1 MAQFAEAI
9 PHLLFRVFAPALGIT
24 LVAWAI
30 VLFVPFVRKQVRP
43 VFASNGRDK
52 RVSPAQWIV
61 LFLVMAA
68 CTLFSGKN
76 TNGVQNVGGGHLFQF
91 NPPLVQMVSPQD
103 VSNGWR
109 VAEETEAESFAQPS
123 TNAIT
128 NELWRRRGAF
138 DDALRITANGWSYPY
153 TTGMTVLARGELRTG
168 ICAHDF
174 PRAFEQDLSLL
185 PFVSWPLLPE
195 GRRESIFWYDTTS
208 SNTLLTTWWNAALG
222 RDATNPV
229 NFQAELYPDGGFTYR
244 YEDRTVR
251 HARVWTFDWDNDGL
265 ENTVDPDPLTS
276 GPDAHGTNAE
286 WYNTVCSN
294 LFSAVEGGGTGTTG
308 ILPVDDV
315 SVLPWRE
322 GVNSNAY
329 YFVDVVT
336 EHGPAPIYFTGD
348 RDSRLGNPVVV
359 ALAGVTNRVP
369 LLIGIDYAITSP
381 VPLAVSFPV
390 DYMYP
395 EVVTNGVADYNIHW
409 PLNFVFTEDIGAS
422 NRVYTVT
429 VEPYDPGGV
438 FEWGDSGGGVP
449 MRGGRSSG
457 GCNCVTYGI
466 NSVCFTCSR
475 SGTCESG
482 HTVQGY
488 YGLENASFSFEG
500 GECRCGYDD
509 PPPDDYKP
517 DAPPPHEPNDPPS
530 LTITFSKPAVIFED
544 AFLERPG
551 MTRPKRS
558 TRVRLTIDAYGGS
571 GGGTLSL
578 TGVNVD
584 KLVAVDGNVTLPY
597 DDVLAPGASYHASG
611 VYEGVNESDEA
622 NDVVVQGCLV
632 PNYPYNVPSPQ
643 ARLTSVKVELEAEY
657 TARDN
662 PCQSR
667 HTYGVGE
674 RVKFNVTPA
683 LSAIKL
689 RALKAD
695 TTDDATPYDTF
706 GSDSYFHGVS
716 DADASQMRTYI
727 CPATGTR
734 PDITVTL
741 AGTEYRP
748 VMTIVEPSEVV
759 SPTASCSGM
768 FLPWSVGFG
777 CLRVANYIGPFNVSF
792 EGVKVGEIPCYDAIP
807 PTGFFASSNY
817 TGRLTHDADA
827 CSGRQYKIR
836 TDNYW
841 RHDDA
846 GSDRAIDNWSAGTLV
861 WKIPIGWKRMQSEE
875 DTNITMIVNCDYERH
890 GDANSRPL
898 LIGGRTDA
906 YTQTFSID
914 ANGTT
919 TLEKFGWRMTRSRP
933 SISGTV
939 ERIE

>member
-1 MAQFAEAI
+1 MAQFVEAI
-9 PHLLFRVFAPALGIT
+9 PHLLLRVFAPALGIT
-24 LVAWAI
+24 LVIWLS
-30 VLFVPFVRKQVRP
+30 VLFVPFVRKQRKQVRP
-43 VFASNGRDK
+43 VFSVSEGRG
-52 RVSPAQWIV
+52 RRIPPVQWVV
-61 LFLVMAA
+61 LFLVMVA

-91 NPPLVQMVSPQD
+91 NPPLVQIVSPQD

-123 TNAIT
+123 ANAIT

-138 DDALRITANGWSYPY
+138 DDALRIPANGWSYPHA
-153 TTGMTVLARGELRTG
+153 TGVTVLARGELRTG
-168 ICAHDF
+168 IRAHDF

-185 PFVSWPLLPE
+185 PLVNWSLLPE
-195 GRRESIFWYDTTS
+195 GRRESVFWYDTTS

-229 NFQAELYPDGGFTYR
+229 NFQAELSPDGGFTYR

-251 HARVWTFDWDNDGL
+251 HARVWPFDWDNDGL
-265 ENTVDPDPLTS
+265 ENTVDPDPLTPA
-276 GPDAHGTNAE
+276 PDAHGTNAE

-294 LFSAVEGGGTGTTG
+294 LFSAVEGGGTGTTS

-315 SVLPWRE
+315 SVLSWRE

-336 EHGPAPIYFTGD
+336 ERGPAPIYFRGD
-348 RDSRLGNPVVV
+348 RESRLGNPVVV
-359 ALAGVTNRVP
+359 ANAFETNRVP

-381 VPLAVSFPV
+381 VPFAVSFPV
-390 DYMYP
+390 DYMYS
-395 EVVTNGVADYNIHW
+395 EVVTNGVADYNVHW

-438 FEWGDSGGGVP
+438 LEWDVNAP
-449 MRGGRSSG
+449 MRGGFGGDCDCVQCSGYSALFSCSST
-457 GCNCVTYGI
+457 C
-466 NSVCFTCSR
+466 TCSR
-475 SGTCESG
+475 GCRARGTYLCELAG
-482 HTVQGY
+482 FP
-488 YGLENASFSFEG
+488 LEG
-500 GECRCGYDD
+500 GECRCGFDD
-509 PPPDDYKP
+509 PPSDEYPN
-517 DAPPPHEPNDPPS
+517 PPGPNDGPS
-530 LTITFSKPAVIFED
+530 LTISFSNSAIIFED
-544 AFLERPG
+544 AHADQPG
-551 MTRPKRS
+551 VTVPRRS
-558 TRVRLTIDAYGGS
+558 NRVRLTVDAYGGPD
-571 GGGTLSL
+571 GGTLSL
-578 TGVNVD
+578 SEQNIG
-584 KLVAVDGNVTLPY
+584 KLVAVGGGGVPLPLSRQ
-597 DDVLAPGASYHASG
+597 LAGGEAYYATCLYEGMAASG
-611 VYEGVNESDEA
+611 EA
-622 NDVVVQGCLV
+622 NDVVVSGTLT
-632 PNYPYNVPSPQ
+632 PSAPYNPLSDESS
-643 ARLTSVKVELEAEY
+643 LTVVKVELEAEY

-662 PCQSR
+662 PCQNR

-695 TTDDATPYDTF
+695 ITDDATPYDTF
-706 GSDSYFHGVS
+706 GSDSYFHGVY

-734 PDITVTL
+734 PDISVTL
-741 AGTEYRP
+741 AGTEYKP

-759 SPTASCSGM
+759 SPTASGSWDVG
-768 FLPWSVGFG
+768 FGHVGFG
-777 CLRVANYIGPFNVSF
+777 CLRVANYIGPFHVSF

-807 PTGFFASSNY
+807 PTGFFASPNY

-827 CSGRQYKIR
+827 CSGRQYKIKAG
-836 TDNYW
+836 NYW

-846 GSDRAIDNWSAGTLV
+846 GSDSTIDNWSAGTLV
-861 WKIPIGWKRMQSEE
+861 WKIPIGWTRLQNEE
-875 DTNITMIVNCDYERH
+875 DTNIARIVNCDYERYR
-890 GDANSRPL
+890 DANSRPL

-914 ANGTT
+914 ASGTT
-919 TLEKFGWRMTRSRP
+919 TLEKFGWRMTRSRW
-933 SISGTV
+933 SFSGTV
-939 ERIE
+939 EEIE